1 MVSLLSNQGVKY
13 AGFAILLLDAYYFAG
28 TMDALSNPLVHVGI
42 VASPIDDVILSCEVG
57 LEKFRNERNA
67 YITGFSL
74 FMFLVLRRLTS
85 SRGFTLAARTEPTVP
100 IYPVG
105 SSTSRASSSTRARQT
120 SRAVGCP
127 WASRWRRA
135 ASQSATDGLAPRGPV
150 LPRPLPCTQPVIVCL
165 FGRTPTAGSCIGSC
179 TINMYVLVGSRMLD
193 GWWRPSCRNELLV
206 LMSIST
212 GFSCARSAPV
222 LYPDTRGAR

>member
-28 TMDALSNPLVHVGI
+28 TMDALSNPFVHVGI

-85 SRGFTLAARTEPTVP
+85 SRGLLLRRARTHRAC
-100 IYPVG
+100 
-105 SSTSRASSSTRARQT
+105 ST
-120 SRAVGCP
+120 P
-127 WASRWRRA
+127 
-135 ASQSATDGLAPRGPV
+135 
-150 LPRPLPCTQPVIVCL
+150 
-165 FGRTPTAGSCIGSC
+165 
-179 TINMYVLVGSRMLD
+179 
-193 GWWRPSCRNELLV
+193 
-206 LMSIST
+206 
-212 GFSCARSAPV
+212 
-222 LYPDTRGAR
+222 

>member
-85 SRGFTLAARTEPTVP
+85 SRGLLLRRAPNP
-100 IYPVG
+100 PCLLNLVG

-135 ASQSATDGLAPRGPV
+135 ASQSATDGFEAWRPEAP
-150 LPRPLPCTQPVIVCL
+150 LPRPLPCTQPVQCVVL
-165 FGRTPTAGSCIGSC
+165 GRIPTAARASVRYFVY
-179 TINMYVLVGSRMLD
+179 NKYVSPNCCV
-193 GWWRPSCRNELLV
+193 
-206 LMSIST
+206 
-212 GFSCARSAPV
+212 
-222 LYPDTRGAR
+222 

>member
-85 SRGFTLAARTEPTVP
+85 SRGFTPAARTEPTVP
-100 IYPVG
+100 AQPRRLVDIQSQLFHARETNKQSSRVPVG
-105 SSTSRASSSTRARQT
+105 K
-120 SRAVGCP
+120 
-127 WASRWRRA
+127 
-135 ASQSATDGLAPRGPV
+135 PV
-150 LPRPLPCTQPVIVCL
+150 EESGKPKR
-165 FGRTPTAGSCIGSC
+165 
-179 TINMYVLVGSRMLD
+179 Y
-193 GWWRPSCRNELLV
+193 
-206 LMSIST
+206 
-212 GFSCARSAPV
+212 
-222 LYPDTRGAR
+222 

>member
-74 FMFLVLRRLTS
+74 FMFLVLRRLIDIQQKLHQA
-85 SRGFTLAARTEPTVP
+85 RAGVKAAGDGIPMGK
-100 IYPVG
+100 PVK
-105 SSTSRASSSTRARQT
+105 S
-120 SRAVGCP
+120 
-127 WASRWRRA
+127 
-135 ASQSATDGLAPRGPV
+135 D
-150 LPRPLPCTQPVIVCL
+150 
-165 FGRTPTAGSCIGSC
+165 
-179 TINMYVLVGSRMLD
+179 
-193 GWWRPSCRNELLV
+193 
-206 LMSIST
+206 
-212 GFSCARSAPV
+212 
-222 LYPDTRGAR
+222 